1 MWYAKMYFSEKK
13 EVFQFDSHGVQ
24 GVPSTYEE
32 FPFLES
38 LLSFLEAD
46 CKELEPLLRRAYEN
60 WSLLI
65 DRDDRDAGVRTLM
78 DLGDLGS
85 RHIYLHLLYVR
96 WFERFGR
103 MGITQDRGSRED
115 QQMLEELQSLPKQLP
130 LYQQQVQRFFDL
142 VLDVDKAGRDPQQQ
156 ASAHYLYD
164 APKDPSLFS
173 FRPIPLSFEPV
184 EPGRC
189 SPVLYPL
196 HISDMIDYS
205 LRSCVERGITV
216 RRCKNCGRWFPQ
228 TGRVSAEY
236 CERPVKYG
244 EQHCREIGSHK
255 RYDDKCKNESIWLAY
270 NRADKTHFA
279 RYLKRKMTTA
289 QFEQWSRYTVEL
301 RQKAE
306 NSEME
311 LADYQK
317 ELRI

>member
-1 MWYAKMYFSEKK
+1 MNNSDGFS
-13 EVFQFDSHGVQ
+13 
-24 GVPSTYEE
+24 
-32 FPFLES
+32 
-38 LLSFLEAD
+38 
-46 CKELEPLLRRAYEN
+46 
-60 WSLLI
+60 I
-65 DRDDRDAGVRTLM
+65 
-78 DLGDLGS
+78 
-85 RHIYLHLLYVR
+85 
-96 WFERFGR
+96 
-103 MGITQDRGSRED
+103 
-115 QQMLEELQSLPKQLP
+115 LQLAN
-130 LYQQQVQRFFDL
+130 D
-142 VLDVDKAGRDPQQQ
+142 
-156 ASAHYLYD
+156 SAHGLPCRFVHVFVGNIFPNDYQFVCIHKAFADRHLPRYHRFSTEHTR
-164 APKDPSLFS
+164 SL
-173 FRPIPLSFEPV
+173 
-184 EPGRC
+184 G
-189 SPVLYPL
+189 
-196 HISDMIDYS
+196 
-205 LRSCVERGITV
+205 
-216 RRCKNCGRWFPQ
+216 PQ